1 MGDLNI
7 KHRVTADFFLKKE
20 EIRADK
26 PPLGL
31 VSERRGERGE
41 ADVKSG

>member
-7 KHRVTADFFLKKE
+7 KHRVRADKKKKRE
-20 EIRADK
+20 ERRADK

-31 VSERRGERGE
+31 VSERRGGRGE